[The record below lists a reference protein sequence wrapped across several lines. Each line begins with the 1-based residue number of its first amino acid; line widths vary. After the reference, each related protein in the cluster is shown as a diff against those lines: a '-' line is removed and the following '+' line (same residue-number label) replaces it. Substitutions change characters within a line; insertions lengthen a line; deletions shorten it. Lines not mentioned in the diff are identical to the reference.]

1 MDQFPDINQY
11 KEYKKNNFFFD
22 KLNLVLV
29 NTWVVSELSLW
40 WYLKVLVQGS
50 QL

>member
-11 KEYKKNNFFFD
+11 KEYKKNNFFFFD

-40 WYLKVLVQGS
+40 RYLKVLV
-50 QL
+50 

>member
-11 KEYKKNNFFFD
+11 KEYKKNKIFFD

-40 WYLKVLVQGS
+40 WYLKVLV
-50 QL
+50 